1 MLLSPLFLYPFQP
14 QTFVENFMLILHRH
28 LGLKKGLKKKKR
40 LDIES
45 IVHRRKYWEMS
56 RAKGAEIMVIGFEEG
71 R

>member
-1 MLLSPLFLYPFQP
+1 
-14 QTFVENFMLILHRH
+14 MLILHRH

>member
-1 MLLSPLFLYPFQP
+1 
-14 QTFVENFMLILHRH
+14 MLILHRH

-45 IVHRRKYWEMS
+45 IVQRRKYWEMS